1 MNISCISCPARYGV
15 PDAKLVG
22 KRVRITCK
30 RCGTVL
36 LVDGSVNPPRV
47 SSGANAGPSV
57 VPVARTSLA
66 PASSPAPAPTSAPKQ
81 SVEFL
86 VVMPDDRQESADV
99 AQVVRLYRDRQI
111 NAETLVWREG
121 MDEWAK
127 LWDVEEIA
135 AAFRRMGYARPS
147 QPTAKPSSS
156 RPAEASYDDSSAEPA
171 THVQPS
177 SQPPPAAYD
186 DDEATSVVD
195 SSSIPFDVPLPQAG
209 WRQATEEDDGP
220 TNVTPSPMDLALSR
234 SPSPAAARRASSRP
248 VQQAR
253 PQQGARA
260 ARDAEPV
267 RTQEAAPVRRAQTRQ
282 DARARQQGLDL
293 FVAQAQRAAEQELA
307 PAVEDDAS
315 RLTGARGEN
324 SVLFSLDALVRQEQ
338 QAQRP
343 LVLPPRARTDE
354 SVLVDSSPSLPSG
367 VVGSALTAPDFTAPV
382 SAPPPRMTA
391 ALGDDAEYPAP
402 KKSGG
407 WLLPI
412 VVILLAGAAG
422 GAWMSGK
429 LNPLLSAVGL
439 PVRGPTAPSAE
450 PAASAAPATSAEE
463 KAPPE
468 EVASAKPDSSA
479 APDASASAAASPK
492 PPPTGVAAAG
502 TPRPSTPRET
512 SSAPA
517 DDAPAPKESASK
529 PSSGGSFDVAA
540 AKTALASAANNASSC
555 REATGAMGNGKVS
568 ITFAPS
574 GRPTS
579 VAVTGDLAGT
589 TVGSCVARL
598 FRAVRVPA
606 FSGDPVSVSKA
617 FSVK

>member
-66 PASSPAPAPTSAPKQ
+66 PASSPASAPTSAPKQ

-86 VVMPDDRQESADV
+86 VVMPDDRQETADV

-156 RPAEASYDDSSAEPA
+156 RPAQASYDDSSAEPA
-171 THVQPS
+171 THVHPS
-177 SQPPPAAYD
+177 SQPPPAAFD

-195 SSSIPFDVPLPQAG
+195 SSRMPFDAPVAQAG

-220 TNVTPSPMDLALSR
+220 TNVTPSPMDLALSP
-234 SPSPAAARRASSRP
+234 SPSPAAARRESSRP
-248 VQQAR
+248 AQRARIDR
-253 PQQGARA
+253 PQQAARA
-260 ARDAEPV
+260 VLTEPS
-267 RTQEAAPVRRAQTRQ
+267 AARRAQTRE
-282 DARARQQGLDL
+282 DSRTRQQGLDL
-293 FVAQAQRAAEQELA
+293 FAAQAHRAAEQELA
-307 PAVEDDAS
+307 PAVEDDGS

-367 VVGSALTAPDFTAPV
+367 VAGSALIAPDFTAPI
-382 SAPPPRMTA
+382 SAPPPRMA
-391 ALGDDAEYPAP
+391 AGLGDDVDYPAP

-412 VVILLAGAAG
+412 IVILLAGAAG

-429 LNPLLSAVGL
+429 LNPLLTAVGL
-439 PVRGPTAPSAE
+439 PVRGPAAPSAE
-450 PAASAAPATSAEE
+450 PAASAAPTTSAEE
-463 KAPPE
+463 QAPSE
-468 EVASAKPDSSA
+468 EVASAKPESSA
-479 APDASASAAASPK
+479 APEASASASAK
-492 PPPTGVAAAG
+492 PRPTAVAAAG
-502 TPRPSTPRET
+502 TPRPSAPREAG
-512 SSAPA
+512 SASAPT

-529 PSSGGSFDVAA
+529 PAAGGSFDVAA

-555 REATGAMGNGKVS
+555 KEATGPMGNGKVS

-589 TVGSCVARL
+589 SVGSCVARL
-598 FRAVRVPA
+598 FRGVKVPP

>member
-1 MNISCISCPARYGV
+1 
-15 PDAKLVG
+15 
-22 KRVRITCK
+22 
-30 RCGTVL
+30 
-36 LVDGSVNPPRV
+36 
-47 SSGANAGPSV
+47 
-57 VPVARTSLA
+57 
-66 PASSPAPAPTSAPKQ
+66 
-81 SVEFL
+81 VEFL
-86 VVMPDDRQESADV
+86 VVMPDDRQETADV

-156 RPAEASYDDSSAEPA
+156 RPAQASYDDSSAEPA

-177 SQPPPAAYD
+177 SQPPPAAFD

-195 SSSIPFDVPLPQAG
+195 SSRIPFDVPVPQAG
-209 WRQATEEDDGP
+209 WRRATEEDDGP
-220 TNVTPSPMDLALSR
+220 TNVTPSPMDLALSP
-234 SPSPAAARRASSRP
+234 SPSPSEARPESSRP

-253 PQQGARA
+253 SDRTRQAARA
-260 ARDAEPV
+260 V
-267 RTQEAAPVRRAQTRQ
+267 RTEPSAVRRAQTRE
-282 DARARQQGLDL
+282 DSRARQQGLDL
-293 FVAQAQRAAEQELA
+293 FAAQAQRAAEQELA
-307 PAVEDDAS
+307 PAVEDDGS

-367 VVGSALTAPDFTAPV
+367 VVGSALVAPDFTAPI
-382 SAPPPRMTA
+382 SAPPPRMSA

-429 LNPLLSAVGL
+429 LNPLLAAVGL
-439 PVRGPTAPSAE
+439 PVKGPAAPSAE
-450 PAASAAPATSAEE
+450 PALSATPTSSAEE
-463 KAPPE
+463 QTPPE

-479 APDASASAAASPK
+479 SPDASASASAK
-492 PPPTGVAAAG
+492 PRPTAVAVAG
-502 TPRPSTPRET
+502 TPRPSTPRDAGA
-512 SSAPA
+512 APTE
-517 DDAPAPKESASK
+517 DAPAPKESASK

-598 FRAVRVPA
+598 FRAVKVPP
-606 FSGDPVSVSKA
+606 FTGDPVSVSKA